1 MRYELFLAKRYALS
15 KRSQSFI
22 TIISVLSALGIMVG
36 VAALICVLSVF
47 NGFSGVVTGILVSFD
62 PHIRISANITSD
74 SSEKVISDIPE
85 LSKKITALSE
95 VKSSAAVLKQKA
107 VLVHYT
113 VVVGTLEIAVL
124 WRLS

>member
-22 TIISVLSALGIMVG
+22 TIISILSALGIMVG

-62 PHIRISANITSD
+62 PHIRISANINSD
-74 SSEKVISDIPE
+74 SSSKVLSDIP
-85 LSKKITALSE
+85 
-95 VKSSAAVLKQKA
+95 
-107 VLVHYT
+107 
-113 VVVGTLEIAVL
+113 
-124 WRLS
+124 